1 MVDAVPNPNISLEII
16 QSPAFKEFVRSL
28 VGDCD
33 NLVDVLTEGVVALSK
48 AAADASTDTSAG
60 DEKFNSRGL
69 WASFP
74 ASINLGTTKLLF
86 DNLLREIDSDSAEK
100 LRANEHFKSY
110 IRIVAPSMVD
120 FHWMDGENHD
130 ETASPKQAT

>member
-1 MVDAVPNPNISLEII
+1 MLFRI
-16 QSPAFKEFVRSL
+16 QTSPWKLFKVRSL
-28 VGDCD
+28 VGDSD

-48 AAADASTDTSAG
+48 ATADATSG

-74 ASINLGTTKLLF
+74 ASIDMSTTKLLF

-100 LRANEHFKSY
+100 LRTNEHFKSY

-120 FHWMDGENHD
+120 FHWMDGENQD
-130 ETASPKQAT
+130 ETVSPKQAT

>member
-1 MVDAVPNPNISLEII
+1 MVDAIPNPNISLEII

-48 AAADASTDTSAG
+48 AAADTDTSTG

-74 ASINLGTTKLLF
+74 ASIDMSTTKLLF

-100 LRANEHFKSY
+100 LRANEHFQSY

-120 FHWMDGENHD
+120 FHWMNGENQD